1 MTFFIIPNNDNR
13 IPLGTKLSCCDMDH
27 RNFLFIYSILRKKGT
42 IMKSNAS
49 GGAIYGIGILGALVY
64 YLQHAGTIWIGV
76 IGVIKAIFWPAVIL
90 YKVLELLKM

>member
-1 MTFFIIPNNDNR
+1 
-13 IPLGTKLSCCDMDH
+13 
-27 RNFLFIYSILRKKGT
+27 
-42 IMKSNAS
+42 MKSNAS